1 MCLWC
6 YFDYIKEG
14 VYNKRIPLNKQT
26 NKGTQYSVNR
36 NFPDKTKQKSSLLPR
51 LGRSLEALLVL
62 LLKDEPM
69 LGLVVLIELRL
80 LCLGLGARAL
90 TVG

>member
-14 VYNKRIPLNKQT
+14 VYNKRNPLNKQT

-80 LCLGLGARAL
+80 LCLGLGARVL